1 MHTVLRARGPT
12 TRNLIRVAGKLQWP
26 PGDKAPSSKRFL
38 PPPRPPSARLCGHP
52 SLSQICLTVRQ
63 EVSPVAARLSPPVI
77 PGTARTYGFQVG
89 TRKIKKWIG
98 LGGNQ
103 DPKPCLVRQ
112 KKPTLAPGWRGSAMR
127 ANGTRLS
134 PRSGQNTNG
143 PAATTHCQVRGIPL
157 AAPPPHRG
165 DR

>member
-1 MHTVLRARGPT
+1 MLIFKESAFFMHTVLRALGPT

-89 TRKIKKWIG
+89 ARKWKNDKAWRQSGSETMFGASKKDRRW
-98 LGGNQ
+98 
-103 DPKPCLVRQ
+103 
-112 KKPTLAPGWRGSAMR
+112 
-127 ANGTRLS
+127 
-134 PRSGQNTNG
+134 
-143 PAATTHCQVRGIPL
+143 
-157 AAPPPHRG
+157 HRG
-165 DR
+165 GVAPRCGQMGPV